1 MSRRL
6 FAPTA
11 FRSAWAYV
19 DHVLVAPGASTP
31 DAAHESVGEAYY
43 VLAGSGT
50 VTVGAETAPVERWN
64 AVPVSPGET
73 SRFTN
78 TGTEPLE
85 LLVVAVA
92 RDMETKAAVVRGTA
106 RR

>member
-6 FAPTA
+6 FAPTV

-31 DAAHESVGEAYY
+31 DDPHEAVGAAYY

-50 VTVGAETAPVERWN
+50 VTVGDETAPLERWN

-85 LLVVAVA
+85 LLVVGVA
-92 RDMETKAAVVRGTA
+92 RDMETKTAILLDSA